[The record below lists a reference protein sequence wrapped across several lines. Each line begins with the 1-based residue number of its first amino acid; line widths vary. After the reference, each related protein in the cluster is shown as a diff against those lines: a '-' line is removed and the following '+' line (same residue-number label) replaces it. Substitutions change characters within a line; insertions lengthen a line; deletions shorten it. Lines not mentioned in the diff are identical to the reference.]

1 VCDLANRRPNSG
13 GLVTTF
19 EYLAVLFSVVV
30 GLAVAQTLQGLL
42 RVMLHRE
49 SVTVSWPA
57 LVWTACVLQWAIFF
71 WWSSG
76 LNLVQVREWRFTALL
91 WVLAYGSVLYF
102 LLGLLYP
109 DDIGEGFDMRGHF
122 ERNRV
127 WFFGLF
133 LGLGL
138 IDAAD
143 TWYKLANGLWYG
155 EHLVEYIAFLA
166 VWLIGAGM
174 SIRVRDPRFQVV
186 TGLLFV
192 AMTCYVAQQGA
203 VIGVMLAD
211 F

>member
-1 VCDLANRRPNSG
+1 
-13 GLVTTF
+13 VTTF

-42 RVMLHRE
+42 RIMVHRE
-49 SVTVSWPA
+49 SITISWPA
-57 LVWTACVLQWAIFF
+57 VVWTAGILQWSIFF

-91 WVLAYGSVLYF
+91 WVLAYGAVLYF

-109 DDIGEGFDMRGHF
+109 EDIGEGFDMRVHF

-133 LGLGL
+133 FGLGL

-143 TWYKLANGLWYG
+143 TFYKLANGLWYG
-155 EHLVEYIAFLA
+155 QYLAEYLAFLA

-192 AMTCYVAQQGA
+192 AMTFYVAQQGA
-203 VIGVMLAD
+203 VIGFMLAD